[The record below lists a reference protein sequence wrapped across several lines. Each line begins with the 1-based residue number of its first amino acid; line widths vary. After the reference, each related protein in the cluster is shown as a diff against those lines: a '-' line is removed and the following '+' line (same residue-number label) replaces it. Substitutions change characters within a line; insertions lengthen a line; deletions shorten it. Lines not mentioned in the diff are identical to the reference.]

1 MGTRVLET
9 AVFRWFAVG
18 PFTPVSRLTLE
29 KMAARSLS
37 QNHHG
42 VQVRRSVYVY
52 TRYTY
57 VYVIH
62 VDPCRDK
69 EGQRTWSMC
78 ARACVCVSERLS
90 TTFGIYMFMDVATCH
105 RRVHRQLY
113 IS

>member
-1 MGTRVLET
+1 MGKRVLET

-18 PFTPVSRLTLE
+18 PFTPVSRLTFE

-42 VQVRRSVYVY
+42 VQVRQSVYVY

-57 VYVIH
+57 VYVI
-62 VDPCRDK
+62 DPCRDK